1 LKGLKVYISA
11 PREKRFFIECVKEII
26 EQRGDKWFYPPDESR
41 DLDDKQ
47 ILDKVMKELWFSN
60 LVLMDVSMKCFD
72 DKCYPNS
79 GVMIEFGL
87 LMNASGK
94 EGIHDAYLFCDD
106 RTDRSRLPP
115 MIPRVE
121 VEQYSENE
129 ENRENFKKIIQSR
142 LEDFQGKIPERYKK
156 ALEAKDAL
164 ATLLG
169 VHTERFSTQT

>member
-1 LKGLKVYISA
+1 MKGLKVYISA
-11 PREKRFFIECVKEII
+11 PREKRFFIECVKEVVG
-26 EQRGDKWFYPPDESR
+26 ERGDKWFYPPDESR

-47 ILDKVMKELWFSN
+47 ILDKVMRELWFSN
-60 LVLMDVSMKCFD
+60 LLLMDVSMKCFD
-72 DKCYPNS
+72 NECYPNL

-94 EGIHDAYLFCDD
+94 EGLGNVYLFCDD
-106 RTDRSRLPP
+106 RTDRNKLPP

-129 ENRENFKKIIQSR
+129 ENRENFKKVIQSR
-142 LEDFQGKIPERYKK
+142 LEDFQRKIPERLQK
-156 ALEAKDAL
+156 ALETKDAL
-164 ATLLG
+164 AKLLR